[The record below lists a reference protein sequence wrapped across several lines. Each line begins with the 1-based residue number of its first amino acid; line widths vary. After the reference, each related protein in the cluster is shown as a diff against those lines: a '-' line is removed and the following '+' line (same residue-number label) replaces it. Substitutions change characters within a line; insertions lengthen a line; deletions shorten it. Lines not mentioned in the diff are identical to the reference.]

1 MLQVMDRVSAGMGL
15 RINASKT
22 EIMSIPA
29 AGQRGEEA
37 EQEGGGV
44 VISEGLVKEVSQFK
58 YLGSILEVSGKLD
71 AELAIRK
78 GRAVGRFK
86 QFERLWGTKHLSVVT
101 KVKCYRAYVLPILLF
116 GSECWALSK
125 KQSLM
130 LERVHT
136 SCLRSILGVKLSDRH
151 TNSHV
156 RASCGITTLSSLITA
171 NRLRWLGHVGRMEH
185 GRLPHIAMFSSL
197 YGVLKR
203 AKRGRPPLRW
213 EDCAIAD
220 LKVLG
225 IGEGEWEASCQIRCA
240 WRKRLWELTHPGQ
253 ASNQQLR
260 PSGRRGKHDA
270 AQYAECYSVPFSGL
284 DASSS
289 LPWWEPPSNPT
300 RVLLNPTGSPLPMGS
315 LVDRF

>member
-1 MLQVMDRVSAGMGL
+1 MVLLSDIREELATMLQVMDRVSAGMGL

-136 SCLRSILGVKLSDRH
+136 SCLRSILGVKLSDWH
-151 TNSHV
+151 TNAHV
-156 RASCGITTLSSLITA
+156 RA
-171 NRLRWLGHVGRMEH
+171 
-185 GRLPHIAMFSSL
+185 
-197 YGVLKR
+197 
-203 AKRGRPPLRW
+203 
-213 EDCAIAD
+213 
-220 LKVLG
+220 
-225 IGEGEWEASCQIRCA
+225 
-240 WRKRLWELTHPGQ
+240 
-253 ASNQQLR
+253 
-260 PSGRRGKHDA
+260 
-270 AQYAECYSVPFSGL
+270 
-284 DASSS
+284 
-289 LPWWEPPSNPT
+289 
-300 RVLLNPTGSPLPMGS
+300 
-315 LVDRF
+315 